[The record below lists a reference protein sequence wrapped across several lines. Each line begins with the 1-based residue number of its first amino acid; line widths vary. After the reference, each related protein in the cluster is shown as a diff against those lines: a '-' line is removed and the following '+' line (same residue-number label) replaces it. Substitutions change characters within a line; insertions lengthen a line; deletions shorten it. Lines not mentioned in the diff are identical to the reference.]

1 MGRINISWVEVAKYT
16 RIRSQ
21 PYSKLARLGI
31 RICVYFYMVDT
42 IFTEIGT
49 KYLRHWLNLS
59 KIAFQAH
66 VTRLLASK
74 EVWTVKLKG
83 YLTPGFILAYGI
95 KIFYYTRREDLG
107 MC

>member
-1 MGRINISWVEVAKYT
+1 VGRINISLVEVAKYT

-21 PYSKLARLGI
+21 PYSKLAKIGI
-31 RICVYFYMVDT
+31 RICVHFYMVDT

-49 KYLRHWLNLS
+49 NYVRHWLNLS

-74 EVWTVKLKG
+74 RSGL
-83 YLTPGFILAYGI
+83 
-95 KIFYYTRREDLG
+95 
-107 MC
+107 

>member
-21 PYSKLARLGI
+21 PYSKLVRKGI